1 MTVPGE
7 VKGIEEGEGEEMEKS
22 WGNAEKKEEEVGSLR
37 GEMSGK
43 DEKEEKVFTGSKLP
57 PAC

>member
-1 MTVPGE
+1 
-7 VKGIEEGEGEEMEKS
+7 MEKS
-22 WGNAEKKEEEVGSLR
+22 WGDAEKKEEEEVGSLR

-43 DEKEEKVFTGSKLP
+43 DEREEKVFTGSKLP

>member
-22 WGNAEKKEEEVGSLR
+22 WGNAENKEEEVGSLR

-43 DEKEEKVFTGSKLP
+43 DEKDAGVYCIKAAAGL
-57 PAC
+57 

>member
-1 MTVPGE
+1 MQ
-7 VKGIEEGEGEEMEKS
+7 K
-22 WGNAEKKEEEVGSLR
+22 NKEEEVGSLR